1 MRRVTRCRSCLGVP
15 SERAPFVLNRGA
27 LWSNLLAR
35 MEAPSMRPYY
45 RLFIVLTASCER
57 DAGSFDD
64 ASDGW
69 DRFLNGYLATV
80 DQLVVS

>member
-15 SERAPFVLNRGA
+15 SERAPFMSNRGA

-35 MEAPSMRPYY
+35 MEAPSVRSYCG
-45 RLFIVLTASCER
+45 LLVVLTDSCER

-69 DRFLNGYLATV
+69 DRFLDGYLATV
-80 DQLVVS
+80 DQLVVG

>member
-1 MRRVTRCRSCLGVP
+1 MHIAHSSVKCNTVTNVGKKLRKESF
-15 SERAPFVLNRGA
+15 SEDR
-27 LWSNLLAR
+27 
-35 MEAPSMRPYY
+35 EAPSMRPCY

-69 DRFLNGYLATV
+69 DRFLDGYLATV
-80 DQLVVS
+80 DQLVVG

>member
-1 MRRVTRCRSCLGVP
+1 MICVKLGRIIESF
-15 SERAPFVLNRGA
+15 SEDR
-27 LWSNLLAR
+27 
-35 MEAPSMRPYY
+35 EAPSMRPCY

-64 ASDGW
+64 TCNGW

-80 DQLVVS
+80 DQLVVG